1 MDDLTPEQRRKNMQA
16 IKSKDTSIEI
26 ALRKALWH
34 REIRYRKNYKKL
46 PGKPDIAITK
56 NRIAVFCDS
65 DYWHGYDWENRHQR
79 IKSNREYW
87 IPKIERNM
95 QRDQEVTAQLQEEG
109 WIVLRFW
116 EWQIKKHL
124 DECVCTIIKA
134 VEASNRREG
143 FSETSSEEAEPKS
156 C

>member
-16 IKSKDTSIEI
+16 IRSKDTSIEI
-26 ALRKALWH
+26 ALRTALWH
-34 REIRYRKNYKKL
+34 RGVRYRKNYKQL

-56 NRIAVFCDS
+56 YRIVVFCDS

-79 IKSNREYW
+79 IKSNRDYW

-95 QRDQEVTAQLQEEG
+95 ARDKEITAQLQAMG

-116 EWQIKKHL
+116 EWQIKKRL
-124 DECVCTIIKA
+124 NECVDVVIKTIAEI
-134 VEASNRREG
+134 
-143 FSETSSEEAEPKS
+143 SSSK
-156 C
+156 